1 MKTLGGTEAARAV
14 VDPEMELLD
23 TAWLDLGKSDVG
35 FGITNDPQPD
45 GKNTPEVSGPP
56 EDRREGRVNLDD
68 YFYFRVTEPA
78 VKASKR
84 LRIRGVFYDDP
95 DFREKPVEIWLQ
107 YTNTASTGPLDLI
120 NTFKR
125 HPPLKLAGTGG
136 WVTLTWYIGDAGF
149 LDFMQEK
156 DDFRF
161 SLSAAEVP
169 KVCLDRVDVTVV
181 GP

>member
-1 MKTLGGTEAARAV
+1 MPRVEPLV
-14 VDPEMELLD
+14 ELLD

-95 DFREKPVEIWLQ
+95 DFREKPVHIWLQ
-107 YTNTASTGPLDLI
+107 YTNTASTGHLDEL
-120 NTFKR
+120 NTFAN
-125 HPPLKLAGTGG
+125 HPLYLTLAGTGE

-149 LDFMQEK
+149 RDFMQQK
-156 DDFRF
+156 DDFRI
-161 SLSAAEVP
+161 SLRAAEVP

-181 GP
+181 DL